1 MEEVEGQRGEEE
13 PVTVLLCP
21 FWGYCIAVCLL
32 LLRLLS
38 SAAVKSSVA
47 MMLSSCK
54 ENY

>member
-1 MEEVEGQRGEEE
+1 MEGQRGRGASDGA
-13 PVTVLLCP
+13 TVP
-21 FWGYCIAVCLL
+21 FGGYCVAVGLL
-32 LLRLLS
+32 LPRLLS